1 MSDLARLQQALI
13 AADRAGDTEA
23 ATKLAQAIRA
33 SQQPKAA
40 PQAEPTE
47 AESTSF
53 GQAALIGAGRTV
65 DRGLQGIK
73 QMGLQVASPFSE
85 GARAALEAQ
94 KYRMTADD
102 EQYAKLTQARP
113 GATMLGEIAPLMAA
127 PMLGSGVGGAALSAS
142 LPGLISYGSAE
153 ERLKSGAMGAAGG
166 AAGAAIGSAVGR
178 ALQPNRVTPGA
189 TQQSALDAAK
199 RVGVTVPVGD
209 VTGSKPVRWLQSTLA
224 DMPLSGGMAQKADA
238 ANKAAINQAANRAI
252 GQAGEEVT
260 EQTLDAAR
268 QQIGGTFS
276 AILNPLQVTLDKPFR
291 ADVQAIVGSK
301 VMRELR
307 NESVD
312 NLIDPFKKLP
322 NAPVRVSGDW
332 FQQNKTAL
340 NDAIRSAYTSGEVG
354 KARALE
360 AFEGALDR
368 AATRSMGQK
377 ERAAYDVARKQWAS
391 LRTLETGKV
400 VEGGNVMP
408 GRLDSA
414 LNTRYKQAYK
424 EGKLSGELADI
435 AKLGQVY
442 KPLPQ
447 SGTTPRAMYSGLAGG
462 AAFVDPM
469 TAATMLGAPVAAQKF
484 LQSDAGRKYLTKG
497 LLEVSPET
505 EKWLMR
511 AGGGLLGLPATVGAS
526 R

>member
-13 AADRAGDTEA
+13 AADKAGDVAA

-33 SQQPKAA
+33 QQQPKADPA
-40 PQAEPTE
+40 PEPTAADE
-47 AESTSF
+47 TSF

-65 DRGLQGIK
+65 DRGIQGVKQLALQA
-73 QMGLQVASPFSE
+73 ASPFSE
-85 GARAALEAQ
+85 GAKAALESQ
-94 KYRMTADD
+94 KFRMAADD

-113 GATMLGEIAPLMAA
+113 GATMLGEVAPLLAA
-127 PMLGSGVGGAALSAS
+127 PMLGSGMAGAAMSAS
-142 LPGLISYGSAE
+142 LPGLISYGTAE

-166 AAGAAIGSAVGR
+166 AAGAALGNVVGR
-178 ALQPNRVTPGA
+178 ALQPNRVNPGA

-199 RVGVTVPVGD
+199 RVGVTVPAGD

-238 ANKAAINQAANRAI
+238 ANKAAINQAANRSI

-260 EQTLDAAR
+260 EQTLAAAR
-268 QQIGGTFS
+268 DQIGSTFS
-276 AILNPLQVTLDKPFR
+276 AILNPLEVTLDKPFR
-291 ADVQAIVGSK
+291 AEVQAIVGSK
-301 VMRELR
+301 VMKALR
-307 NESVD
+307 NDSVD
-312 NLIDPFKKLP
+312 AILEPFKNLP
-322 NAPVRVSGDW
+322 NAPVRVKGDW

-340 NDAIRSAYTSGEVG
+340 NDAIRSSYTAGEVG

-360 AFEGALDR
+360 AFESALDK
-368 AATRSMGQK
+368 AATRSMGPQ
-377 ERAAYDVARKQWAS
+377 ERAIYDAARKQWAS

-497 LLEVSPET
+497 LLDVSPET